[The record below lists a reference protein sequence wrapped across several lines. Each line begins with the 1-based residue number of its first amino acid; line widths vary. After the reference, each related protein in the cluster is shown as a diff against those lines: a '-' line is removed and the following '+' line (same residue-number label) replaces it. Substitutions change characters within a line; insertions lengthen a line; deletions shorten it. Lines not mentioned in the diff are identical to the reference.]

1 MMSLKDGGRQ
11 CRHCL
16 MQMSEEDIARLTISE
31 LIELIQKLLDE
42 VEVRTMEL
50 I

>member
-1 MMSLKDGGRQ
+1 MMFLKGGGRQ

-16 MQMSEEDIARLTISE
+16 MQMSEEDIAQLTISE
-31 LIELIQKLLDE
+31 LIELIQRLLKE
-42 VEVRTMEL
+42 IEVRAMEL